1 MNYKNVV
8 SETEVIG
15 NIFLNPSLLDK
26 EQYYFSE
33 RDFSSELNRTLFEV
47 MFNLHQNGVTKFE
60 IKDIENYLADKVKSK
75 AVYDFNKGNEFL
87 KELSISVSL
96 SSFDYYYNRL
106 KKFSLMRDFVQ
117 EVGMDLSWLYD
128 DNNL

>member
-1 MNYKNVV
+1 MNREVQNMNYKNVV

-33 RDFSSELNRTLFEV
+33 MDFSSELNRTLFGA

-60 IKDIENYLADKVKSK
+60 IKDIENYLSDKVKSK
-75 AVYDFNKGNEFL
+75 AVYDFNKGDDFL
-87 KELSISVSL
+87 KELSSSVSL
-96 SSFDYYYNRL
+96 SSFD
-106 KKFSLMRDFVQ
+106 
-117 EVGMDLSWLYD
+117 
-128 DNNL
+128 